1 MKNQMLMCLFLIS
14 MIMIS
19 SLASVNNM
27 KFTNSE
33 GENMV
38 SSVSYSLAK
47 TENNADSDM
56 FSKNFKK
63 PTYVDHLVPF
73 VNENG
78 PVTSTEEIKS
88 DANYYDGHKNLSF
101 MQVEDETDG
110 DNSNAGDSGMKP
122 EQPSTTDDNTFDSGI
137 PHRGA
142 STDDD
147 NDLNDGES
155 VSDPD
160 ALKSAKKE
168 EDSVKRNTEEAMKHA
183 SQFKVEDN
191 GNDGSLADND
201 NYGEDENLPK
211 LKSFRKA
218 APKEPTTE
226 SSMKD
231 NTTVGS
237 GLNTG
242 TEFGSQGKPVKRV
255 DKRKKPN
262 ATETATGE
270 QPAQGFK
277 GNAAEKAIQNATGEP
292 AQGRKK
298 DVASVSDRKGVNK
311 ETYTYTPN
319 TDNDGDRRQAPKDNN
334 SGLKKKQETP
344 VVPVKKDRKKNKT
357 TLNSRRVHNRQQPS
371 LGDDSNRQSGTTRIV
386 EKVCNE
392 YTDHIEACKNTG
404 KCGWCANK
412 NACMPQSSAGLKACQ
427 VGQFKLVKFTE
438 NFNPYGDDESITKK
452 HEFSDGDLVF
462 INPKPVAVV
471 DPEAERRK

>member
-1 MKNQMLMCLFLIS
+1 LDAPLCG
-14 MIMIS
+14 
-19 SLASVNNM
+19 
-27 KFTNSE
+27 T
-33 GENMV
+33 
-38 SSVSYSLAK
+38 
-47 TENNADSDM
+47 
-56 FSKNFKK
+56 
-63 PTYVDHLVPF
+63 P
-73 VNENG
+73 
-78 PVTSTEEIKS
+78 KS

-122 EQPSTTDDNTFDSGI
+122 EQPSTTDDNTYDSGV

-142 STDDD
+142 SNDDD

-183 SQFKVEDN
+183 SQFKVEDS
-191 GNDGSLADND
+191 GKDGSLADND
-201 NYGEDENLPK
+201 NYGEHENLPNTK

-231 NTTVGS
+231 DTTVGS

-242 TEFGSQGKPVKRV
+242 TEFGSQGNPVKRV

-262 ATETATGE
+262 AAETAIQKATGEPAQGRKGDADKTPEVPAATTRKENAAETATGE
-270 QPAQGFK
+270 QAAQRRKGNAADTPTGEQSAQGFK

-298 DVASVSDRKGVNK
+298 DVASVSGRKGVNK

-319 TDNDGDRRQAPKDNN
+319 TDNDGDRRQAPKNNN
-334 SGLKKKQETP
+334 SGLKKKKDTP
-344 VVPVKKDRKKNKT
+344 VVPVKQDRKKNKT

-462 INPKPVAVV
+462 INPKPVAVA
-471 DPEAERRK
+471 DPGAERRK